1 MNRGPR
7 LIEHLVK
14 SKALFPIA
22 LVFSISA
29 WALAPYNWVVALIYG
44 VITFF
49 LWVFERH
56 FTLFQIKSQLHLTF
70 FVLLSILVPS
80 LHTNVGGS
88 LIMVLFIISIYLLF
102 DSYQQRDAVLTLHLI
117 GILGGIGSLIDP
129 RTTVFMFTIW
139 FIAYQ
144 VQAIKIRGLIAS
156 LLGMGLPLLLWVSY
170 LLVNNQ
176 IAQFSNFICQY
187 KSLYIPQIGT
197 LQWDE
202 WTILGL
208 ISILVI
214 SATVHILSHTHYDK
228 LRTATYISL
237 ISAISVFLIILN
249 FLFVNWWAIVMPS
262 LFGISS
268 LLFGHY
274 FSSQK
279 GKFTGIILVII
290 FLFMGAMGIYEMM
303 KLK

>member
-22 LVFSISA
+22 LIFSICV
-29 WALAPYNWVVALIYG
+29 WALAPYNWVVALMYG
-44 VITFF
+44 VITLF

-56 FTLFQIKSQLHLTF
+56 FSLFLVKSQLHLTF
-70 FVLLSILVPS
+70 FVLLSILDSS
-80 LHTNVGGS
+80 LHTNVRGS

-117 GILGGIGSLIDP
+117 GILGGLGSLIDP
-129 RTTVFMFTIW
+129 RTTAFMFAIW
-139 FIAYQ
+139 FIAYH

-156 LLGMGLPLLLWVSY
+156 LLGMGLPVLLWVSY

-176 IAQFSNFICQY
+176 IAQFSDFICQY

-214 SATVHILSHTHYDK
+214 SATAHILSHAHYDK
-228 LRTATYISL
+228 LRTATYVGL
-237 ISAISVFLIILN
+237 LSATSVFLIILN
-249 FLFVNWWAIVMPS
+249 FLFVNWWAIVMPP
-262 LFGISS
+262 LLGVSS
-268 LLFGHY
+268 LLIGHN

-279 GKFTGIILVII
+279 GGFTGAILIIIL
-290 FLFMGAMGIYEMM
+290 LLMGAMGIYEI
-303 KLK
+303 LI